1 MKKYIFFVTWAL
13 IWGFVIKTIRDDYM
27 ESKRI
32 AKEGEELRKE
42 TDRLIEQFQKDA
54 QDYVEIDRTIQRLLS
69 NGNISEAMRY
79 GLKILQR
86 ENEANRRFYLN
97 IVN

>member
-1 MKKYIFFVTWAL
+1 MKKYIFFVAWAL

-42 TDRLIEQFQKDA
+42 TDRLMEMYQEDSEN
-54 QDYVEIDRTIQRLLS
+54 YLEIDRMIRRLLS
-69 NGNISEAMRY
+69 NGNTSEAMRY
-79 GLKILQR
+79 GLKILQM
-86 ENEANRRFYLN
+86 ENEANRRFYQD
-97 IVN
+97 IF